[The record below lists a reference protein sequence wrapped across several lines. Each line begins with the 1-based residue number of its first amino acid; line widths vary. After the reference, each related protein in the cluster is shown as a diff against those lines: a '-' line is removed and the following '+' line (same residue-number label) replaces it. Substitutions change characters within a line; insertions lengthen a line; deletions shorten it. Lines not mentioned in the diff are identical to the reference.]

1 MSQRELNLES
11 SCIKGSLGGGHLWSL
26 EDGYSPFLKS
36 GTFNIYFASIR
47 YLDIEE
53 PQNSIL
59 RYYAWSAGEKVIWR
73 GRLWKE
79 TLRMCCMSHRGCP
92 FRHWLPPVEYQVA
105 LLYAGDGWAKTGL
118 TLRDFPAWGEMAK
131 EINSEALSLSPHF
144 DRGAHG
150 WSWLHGVSSLP
161 IFFFF
166 FFYLEMLE
174 VLLTS
179 FTWSGILKILK

>member
-73 GRLWKE
+73 GRL
-79 TLRMCCMSHRGCP
+79 
-92 FRHWLPPVEYQVA
+92 
-105 LLYAGDGWAKTGL
+105 
-118 TLRDFPAWGEMAK
+118 
-131 EINSEALSLSPHF
+131 
-144 DRGAHG
+144 
-150 WSWLHGVSSLP
+150 
-161 IFFFF
+161 
-166 FFYLEMLE
+166 
-174 VLLTS
+174 
-179 FTWSGILKILK
+179 